1 LCRQQDRERIVSL
14 FGNRTNKKDEE
25 RLADL
30 ENKFDAISRSQA
42 VIEFRLDGTIVS
54 ANENFCNA
62 MGYTLTEIV
71 GRRHSM
77 FVDPQYATSAEY
89 AEFWRVLNQ
98 GRFSAGKFRRMGR
111 GGREVWIQASYN
123 PILDKAGRPIGVI
136 KIAADITE
144 AEHKSLALEEER
156 KTFELEQ
163 QRVVR
168 EVAVALGRL
177 SQGDLTAQIEVRF
190 DGAYAEIKDNFN
202 SATTSLKDTLG
213 VIADS
218 VSGLRGGSD
227 EILVAV
233 GNLAG
238 RTEQQAATLEETA
251 AALDEVTATVRS
263 SASSAQEASRAAAGA
278 KSEAERSGAIV
289 REAVQA
295 MQGIE
300 EGSRKVTDILAVID
314 EIAFQTNLLAL
325 NAGVEAAR
333 AGDAGRGFAVVAT
346 EVRALAQRSA
356 DAAREIKGL
365 ISSSRDQVDKGVK
378 SVGATGAAL
387 EQLVGLAVQID
398 DVITGVARSAGEQ
411 SLGLGQVNTAV
422 NDMDKVTQ
430 QNAAMVEQTN
440 AAAVQLQARAAEL
453 SEAIARFN
461 LGRAP
466 AAHVGQNPVHQ
477 AQRRAAGFA
486 RRG

>member
-1 LCRQQDRERIVSL
+1 
-14 FGNRTNKKDEE
+14 
-25 RLADL
+25 
-30 ENKFDAISRSQA
+30 
-42 VIEFRLDGTIVS
+42 
-54 ANENFCNA
+54 
-62 MGYTLTEIV
+62 M
-71 GRRHSM
+71 
-77 FVDPQYATSAEY
+77 
-89 AEFWRVLNQ
+89 
-98 GRFSAGKFRRMGR
+98 
-111 GGREVWIQASYN
+111 
-123 PILDKAGRPIGVI
+123 
-136 KIAADITE
+136 
-144 AEHKSLALEEER
+144 
-156 KTFELEQ
+156 
-163 QRVVR
+163 
-168 EVAVALGRL
+168 
-177 SQGDLTAQIEVRF
+177 
-190 DGAYAEIKDNFN
+190 
-202 SATTSLKDTLG
+202 
-213 VIADS
+213 IADS

-227 EILVAV
+227 EILAAV

-387 EQLVGLAVQID
+387 EQLVDLAVKID
-398 DVITGVARSAGEQ
+398 EVITDVARSAGEQ
-411 SLGLGQVNTAV
+411 SVGLGQVNTAV

-440 AAAVQLQARAAEL
+440 AAAVQLQVRAAEL
-453 SEAIARFN
+453 GEAVAHFN

-466 AAHVGQNPVHQ
+466 AAHVAQNPVHQ